1 MKVVI
6 IGAGVAGLS
15 IGWRLAKAGMEVT
28 ILERAQPA
36 GGASWAAAG
45 MIAVTAELLD
55 AHAAEIEFA
64 RHSNALWPEFA
75 EQVEAASDRVIGFSR
90 SGALILAE
98 DEAALARLARRA
110 GGAEMLDPAAVR
122 ARAPMVTGPLAG
134 ALWAPREA
142 HVDSRALGVA
152 LAFAF
157 QRAGGKLMTN
167 EAVVRIEKR
176 DGVAAI
182 AHTPFGLYH
191 PDAFVLAAGAWSG
204 LIEADLAPITPV
216 KGEMIALAPPG
227 GEKHHPD
234 IFHGPVI
241 WGHGIYAVPRGGRLL
256 IGATA
261 ESVGFDTSLT
271 DKAVDFLISGAD
283 AAMPGLKD
291 WTLAD
296 HWAGLR
302 PRAPDGLP
310 LLGPT
315 SVDGLWLA
323 GGQFRNGILFAPA
336 IAETIAAQLQGNAE
350 PIPAFDP
357 RRIRGDQQKSAS

>member
-15 IGWRLAKAGMEVT
+15 IGWRLAQAGAEVT
-28 ILERAQPA
+28 VLERAQPG

-45 MIAVTAELLD
+45 MIAVTAELID

-75 EQVEAASDRVIGFSR
+75 EEVEAASNRVIGFSH
-90 SGALILAE
+90 SGALMVAE
-98 DEAALARLARRA
+98 DEAAFTRLSKRA
-110 GGAEMLDPAAVR
+110 SGGLEMLTEAATR
-122 ARAPMVTGPLAG
+122 GIGPLITTPLVG

-142 HVDSRALGVA
+142 HVDNRALAKA
-152 LAFAF
+152 LTFAF
-157 QRAGGKLMTN
+157 QRAGGKLIAN
-167 EAVVRIEKR
+167 EAVVRIER
-176 DGVAAI
+176 RGGAAAI

-191 PDAFVLAAGAWSG
+191 ADVFVLAAGAWSG
-204 LIEADLAPITPV
+204 MLEPELAPITPV
-216 KGEMIALAPPG
+216 KGEMIALAPPKG
-227 GEKHHPD
+227 TKVPK
-234 IFHGPVI
+234 PVI
-241 WGHGIYAVPRGGRLL
+241 WGNGVYAVPRGGRLM

-261 ESVGFDTSLT
+261 ETAGFDT
-271 DKAVDFLISGAD
+271 AVTEAARDALRAGAEGL
-283 AAMPGLKD
+283 MPGLRD
-291 WTLAD
+291 WTVVD
-296 HWAGLR
+296 QWAGLR

-336 IAETIAAQLQGNAE
+336 IAEAITAQLMGKSV

-357 RRIRGDQQKSAS
+357 RRIKA